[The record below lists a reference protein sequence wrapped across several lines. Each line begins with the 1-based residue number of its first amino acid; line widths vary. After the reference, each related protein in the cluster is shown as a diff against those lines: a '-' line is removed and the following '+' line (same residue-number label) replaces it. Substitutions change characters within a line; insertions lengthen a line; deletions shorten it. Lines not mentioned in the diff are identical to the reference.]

1 MQHYAPSFK
10 ELSRK
15 LGIISKLRDEE
26 RSNFADSPDV
36 EHGDQYTSPLSRSTT
51 CAREKREIKVDFA
64 KVSRKTDE

>member
-1 MQHYAPSFK
+1 MLLVQRIEQKAGNH
-10 ELSRK
+10 LK
-15 LGIISKLRDEE
+15 LWDEE

-36 EHGDQYTSPLSRSTT
+36 EHSDQYTSPLSPSTT